1 MAMGSA
7 LDSTLADAFL
17 VYLKKKKKNDQ
28 NVVHSNI
35 NHFTIK
41 GTLMIYFL
49 YNLPEHLKRFQSDL
63 NSRYVNLSFTV
74 TIENKKD

>member
-1 MAMGSA
+1 MGSA

-17 VYLKKKKKNDQ
+17 VYLKKKKKKKKKNDQ

-49 YNLPEHLKRFQSDL
+49 YNLPEQRFQSDL

>member
-1 MAMGSA
+1 MGSA

-17 VYLKKKKKNDQ
+17 VYLKKKKKKKKNYY

-49 YNLPEHLKRFQSDL
+49 YNLPEQRF
-63 NSRYVNLSFTV
+63 
-74 TIENKKD
+74 